1 MKEVF
6 QAVLGSEVRSFFES
20 LNLLQAFEIGQF
32 TCHRCGDVMT
42 AENFR
47 AVTRHHGGLKFSCDK
62 NECLSSL
69 AALEP

>member
-1 MKEVF
+1 MKEIV
-6 QAVLGSEVRSFFES
+6 QAVLGTEVLSFFES
-20 LNLLQAFEIGQF
+20 LNLLQAFERGEF
-32 TCHRCGDVMT
+32 ACHKCGDVIT